1 MRGGTWIAGCMGAL
15 ALCACALLRPPTALP
30 AAPQATAAPHAGA
43 LRIAQAESGPRK
55 STARFA
61 PFVLCSDDACPRV
74 TPKTL
79 AQAAPARQHD
89 AGQGPR
95 PAPPAP
101 LASPQTPRDP
111 SAQQAPA
118 SKGHEAGT
126 AVPAT
131 PQASA
136 ASPGLPDEAEGAAG
150 PQRRGDI
157 AATVRFPFGD
167 ARLNEAARAQ
177 LDTAARQASEAG
189 ALHRLRI
196 VGRTD
201 SSGPQAVNDAL
212 AMARA
217 RAVRDH
223 LRHRLP
229 RWPATVD
236 IEAAGA
242 CCYAASNDTAHGRLA
257 NRRVEITLSASDPE
271 DAP

>member
-1 MRGGTWIAGCMGAL
+1 MRCGTWIAGCMGAL
-15 ALCACALLRPPTALP
+15 ALCACALLRPP
-30 AAPQATAAPHAGA
+30 AAPNAAPRAAAAPHTGA
-43 LRIAQAESGPRK
+43 LRIAQAERGPRTGT
-55 STARFA
+55 SRFA

-79 AQAAPARQHD
+79 AQAAPAPQHD

-101 LASPQTPRDP
+101 LASPETPRDP
-111 SAQQAPA
+111 SAQQVPA
-118 SKGHEAGT
+118 AKGHGSGT
-126 AVPAT
+126 AVPAA
-131 PQASA
+131 PHPPSA
-136 ASPGLPDEAEGAAG
+136 APDGPDEREGIAG

-157 AATVRFPFGD
+157 AVTVRFPFGG
-167 ARLNEAARAQ
+167 ARLTEAASAQ

-201 SSGPQAVNDAL
+201 NAGPQAVNDAL
-212 AMARA
+212 AMAHA

-229 RWPATVD
+229 RWPVAVD

-242 CCYAASNDTAHGRLA
+242 CCYAADNDTAQSRLA

-271 DAP
+271 DVP

>member
-1 MRGGTWIAGCMGAL
+1 MRCGTWIAGCMGAL
-15 ALCACALLRPPTALP
+15 ALCACALLRPPAAPSAAAP
-30 AAPQATAAPHAGA
+30 AAAAPHTGA
-43 LRIAQAESGPRK
+43 LRIAQAESGPRMD
-55 STARFA
+55 TARFA

-89 AGQGPR
+89 AEQGPR
-95 PAPPAP
+95 PASLAP
-101 LASPQTPRDP
+101 LASPETPRKA

-131 PQASA
+131 PQPSP
-136 ASPGLPDEAEGAAG
+136 ASPDRPDEPEGAAR

-157 AATVRFPFGD
+157 AVTVRFPFGD

-177 LDTAARQASEAG
+177 LDTAAGQASEAG

-201 SSGPQAVNDAL
+201 SAEPQAVNDAL

-229 RWPATVD
+229 RWPAAVD

-242 CCYAASNDTAHGRLA
+242 CCYAASNDTAQGRFA